1 MSVVDHN
8 VEAQFPHLCSLDVA
22 AEPTRPL
29 DRNSRLLRRQRV
41 DDLHPRL
48 LLEPRV
54 HQSTAYPSPSPAR
67 LRPPVPHHRDHL
79 LTEPQQRATH
89 RAMTVVETHVRW
101 LDEPPQHLHLLR
113 QIRVVEENPVDRV
126 LLEQHRV
133 VPQPLQR
140 PGNVLRAAHVPV
152 LTDETQVPVEI
163 RVVAETR
170 FRTVLVRLVDYEN

>member
-1 MSVVDHN
+1 M
-8 VEAQFPHLCSLDVA
+8 A
-22 AEPTRPL
+22 
-29 DRNSRLLRRQRV
+29 
-41 DDLHPRL
+41 
-48 LLEPRV
+48 
-54 HQSTAYPSPSPAR
+54 
-67 LRPPVPHHRDHL
+67 
-79 LTEPQQRATH
+79 
-89 RAMTVVETHVRW
+89 VVETHVRW

-170 FRTVLVRLVDYEN
+170 FRTVLVRLVDYQN